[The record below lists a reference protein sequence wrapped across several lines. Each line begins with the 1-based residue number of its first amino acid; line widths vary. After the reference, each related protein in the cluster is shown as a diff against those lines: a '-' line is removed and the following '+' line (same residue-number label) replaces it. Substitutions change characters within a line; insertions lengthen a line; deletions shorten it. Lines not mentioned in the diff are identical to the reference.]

1 MTDNI
6 TRILRELR
14 YENLSSLE
22 ISKRIGI
29 SQPTVSRCLKSL
41 SVIKIGGGRSSAFA
55 LIENEVSDHYLY
67 QANENHLIAQIG
79 KLYQQPE
86 GRTLLIQEDGY
97 KAYNGIPFYLF
108 DALPSGFLGS
118 IVLHNI
124 VENDPILSTYS
135 QYWSDK
141 QIMHYLT
148 HYGHDLAGNFIVGKA
163 MAEKA
168 TKTEYK
174 SQTPEDYPEIALNIN
189 KNPDSIGSSIAGE
202 QPKFTVFNGN
212 EHLIIKYSPLISETN
227 PVATRHRDLM
237 ICEHLALQTLQ
248 THGIA
253 SAKSQIYINDRI
265 YLEIKR
271 FDRRPNHGRR
281 GIVSL
286 KMIDAE
292 YIGLNSDWPIIGSAL
307 LDQKRINQN
316 DLDIISTAYA
326 FGKYIANSDMH
337 NGNFSFFMQG
347 TEIAEA
353 TPIYDMLPMAYMPKQ
368 GELTL
373 IDIKPP
379 HFIDVSANANQ
390 QGLVAALDFWQKVQ
404 KHNTISNDF
413 KIIAKKHHKA
423 LKQFNVQ

>member
-1 MTDNI
+1 
-6 TRILRELR
+6 
-14 YENLSSLE
+14 
-22 ISKRIGI
+22 
-29 SQPTVSRCLKSL
+29 
-41 SVIKIGGGRSSAFA
+41 
-55 LIENEVSDHYLY
+55 
-67 QANENHLIAQIG
+67 
-79 KLYQQPE
+79 
-86 GRTLLIQEDGY
+86 
-97 KAYNGIPFYLF
+97 
-108 DALPSGFLGS
+108 
-118 IVLHNI
+118 
-124 VENDPILSTYS
+124 
-135 QYWSDK
+135 
-141 QIMHYLT
+141 MHYLT

-168 TKTEYK
+168 AKTEYK
-174 SQTPEDYPEIALNIN
+174 IQTSEDYPEIVLNIN
-189 KNPDSIGSSIAGE
+189 KNPDTIGSSIAGE

-237 ICEHLALQTLQ
+237 ICEHLALKTLQ
-248 THGIA
+248 KHGIA
-253 SAKSQIYINDRI
+253 SAKSQIYIDDRV

-307 LDQKRINQN
+307 LYQKRINQN

-347 TEIAEA
+347 TQIAKA

-404 KHNTISNDF
+404 QHNTISNDF
-413 KIIAKKHHKA
+413 KAIAKKHHKA
-423 LKQFNVQ
+423 LKHFNVQ